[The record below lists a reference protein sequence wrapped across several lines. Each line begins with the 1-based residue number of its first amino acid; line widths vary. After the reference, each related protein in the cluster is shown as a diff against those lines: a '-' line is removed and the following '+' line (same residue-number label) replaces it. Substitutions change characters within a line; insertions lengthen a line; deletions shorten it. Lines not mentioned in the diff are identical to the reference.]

1 MSTTARIQTNSS
13 SMMHSA
19 DDDMQ
24 TSPSPTKRQ
33 RTGYRRT
40 SESIEQ
46 SQFWFAD
53 GDIVIGVEGQ
63 SWKIHR
69 SKLMCSVIFADMLE
83 LPQPA
88 DIEKMHGCP
97 LVNLSQDSANDW
109 LVVLTWM
116 YQREKFNN
124 QAVVFDTIAGALRL
138 SNKYDIADLCQWSTR
153 QLFLH
158 WPQDLTKMTYAAFPH
173 AAEAICLARECNVPE
188 ILPAAFYALSILR
201 WSHLAEGGQSH
212 LQLSPSDLRCLIVGR
227 EHLQDHL
234 YAILAG
240 ADEWPG
246 GHTTAIC
253 ASCEN
258 TSRTWLI
265 SSLKT
270 DASSPYGVWLLR
282 NLQLFIVDGCPGLRL
297 HHARCDMNFHL
308 RISGFIQ
315 DLHEAIPRYFMLR
328 T

>member
-116 YQREKFNN
+116 YQRE
-124 QAVVFDTIAGALRL
+124 
-138 SNKYDIADLCQWSTR
+138 
-153 QLFLH
+153 
-158 WPQDLTKMTYAAFPH
+158 
-173 AAEAICLARECNVPE
+173 
-188 ILPAAFYALSILR
+188 
-201 WSHLAEGGQSH
+201 
-212 LQLSPSDLRCLIVGR
+212 
-227 EHLQDHL
+227 
-234 YAILAG
+234 
-240 ADEWPG
+240 
-246 GHTTAIC
+246 
-253 ASCEN
+253 
-258 TSRTWLI
+258 
-265 SSLKT
+265 
-270 DASSPYGVWLLR
+270 
-282 NLQLFIVDGCPGLRL
+282 
-297 HHARCDMNFHL
+297 
-308 RISGFIQ
+308 
-315 DLHEAIPRYFMLR
+315 
-328 T
+328 

>member
-1 MSTTARIQTNSS
+1 
-13 SMMHSA
+13 MHSA
-19 DDDMQ
+19 DEDMQ
-24 TSPSPTKRQ
+24 ITPPPAKRQ
-33 RTGYRRT
+33 CTSHRRT
-40 SESIEQ
+40 SESSIKQ

-53 GDIVIGVEGQ
+53 GDIVISVEGQ

-88 DIEKMHGCP
+88 DIERMHGCP

-124 QAVVFDTIAGALRL
+124 QTVVFDTIAGALRL
-138 SNKYDIADLCQWSTR
+138 SNKYDIADLRQWSTR
-153 QLFLH
+153 QLFLR
-158 WPQDLTKMTYAAFPH
+158 WPQDLTKMTYTAFPH

-188 ILPAAFYALSILR
+188 ILPASFYALSILR

-212 LQLSPSDLRCLIVGR
+212 LQLSPSDLRCFIVGR

-234 YAILAG
+234 YAILTG

-246 GHTTAIC
+246 GHTTAVC

-258 TSRTWLI
+258 ASRTWLS
-265 SSLKT
+265 SSLKP

-282 NLQLFIVDGCPGLRL
+282 NLQIFAANGCPGLSL
-297 HHARCDMNFHL
+297 HHARCDVNFRL
-308 RISGFIQ
+308 RISGFVQ

-328 T
+328 A